1 MAEEQKYRIIRKLD
15 AGGMAEV
22 FLADSESIKGFK
34 RRVAIKRILPHL
46 TQNRSFVQMFLD
58 EARLSLQLQHANI
71 VSVFDIGKADNTF
84 FIVMDY
90 IDGTNLKKIIEH
102 TRKSGELIPME
113 QAIYIVREICE
124 GLAYAHD
131 QRDMET
137 GEPLGIVH
145 RDVSPPNILIS
156 NRGEIKLVDF
166 GLAKATSQLE
176 TTDPG
181 VVKGKFSYLSPESAS
196 GLEVDSRADIFSA
209 AIILWELLTG
219 RRLFYGEND
228 YQTVEL
234 VRQANI
240 PPISTF
246 NAQVPRELEEILLRA
261 LARDADERYQSAP
274 EFGEALTRYLFGHG
288 MAVSRHDI
296 AKLVRKTVSEE
307 KAEKPRKKASSGGI
321 IDALIQEEIVKFTSL
336 DDLEDP
342 LGVGAKPLSPE
353 DISVA
358 EPLDPGDFV
367 DPRAWADDLDG
378 EGLSDVLAN
387 PESLGEDALS
397 LDMEAVHP
405 SPNIDDI
412 HLEVTAQEMPA
423 AQPPEIPAAAAHSGA
438 AVEMN
443 PAGQAAPPQAV
454 QEPAEQRHST
464 GPRPVAR
471 ASHRMPSPAPK
482 PEESSAASAVLWALL
497 VIVLLGGAGAALWML
512 DVF

>member
-1 MAEEQKYRIIRKLD
+1 MAEEQKYKIIRKLD

-22 FLADSESIKGFK
+22 FLAEAESLKGFK
-34 RRVAIKRILPHL
+34 KRVAIKRILPNL
-46 TQNRSFVQMFLD
+46 TKNRSFVQMFLD

-71 VSVFDIGKADNTF
+71 VSVFDIGKADKTF
-84 FIVMDY
+84 FIVMDF
-90 IDGTNLKKIIEH
+90 IDGSNLRDIIDNKK
-102 TRKSGELIPME
+102 RKGVLIPME
-113 QAIYIVREICE
+113 QAIYVVREVCE
-124 GLAYAHD
+124 GLGYAHD

-137 GEPLGIVH
+137 GDPLGIVH

-156 NRGEIKLVDF
+156 KRGEIKLVDF

-181 VVKGKFSYLSPESAS
+181 VVKGKFSYLSPEAAS

-219 RRLFYGEND
+219 RRLFYGESD

-240 PPISTF
+240 PPISVA
-246 NAQVPRELEEILLRA
+246 NPEVPRQLEEILLKA
-261 LARDADERYQSAP
+261 LARDPDQRFQTAQ
-274 EFGEALTRYLFGHG
+274 EFSESLTRFLFSRG

-296 AKLVRKTVSEE
+296 AKLVRKTVSDQQS
-307 KAEKPRKKASSGGI
+307 EKPKAKKASGGI

-342 LGVGAKPLSPE
+342 LDAGSRPLSPD

-367 DPRAWADDLDG
+367 DPRAWASDLAG
-378 EGLSDVLAN
+378 EGLSDIIADTSSE
-387 PESLGEDALS
+387 PELELEEVVSS
-397 LDMEAVHP
+397 SPPPHP
-405 SPNIDDI
+405 SSDARSSSGSGSRNPVALDPEVEAEPDPEPSPEPVSASSQRSSSASRDDGS
-412 HLEVTAQEMPA
+412 APSRG
-423 AQPPEIPAAAAHSGA
+423 SG
-438 AVEMN
+438 
-443 PAGQAAPPQAV
+443 QL
-454 QEPAEQRHST
+454 
-464 GPRPVAR
+464 AR

-482 PEESSAASAVLWALL
+482 EKESSSAALWVGLVL
-497 VIVLLGGAGAALWML
+497 VVLASAGAALYFSGL
-512 DVF
+512 I